1 MKTFINILLFVG
13 LVVNISGCVGNNMES
28 FVRPNTDFSF
38 VKRVAVMPMQNNSKD
53 AFVAERVR
61 DMVITQLLANGM
73 FDVVDKGLVDSALR
87 DQAVNLSKGP
97 MDAGVIKRL
106 GQLLH
111 VQAFMLGTIDNAER
125 VQRGAVS
132 FPQLVITLRLV
143 DVNNGIIFWQASG
156 HNSGDSLTKRLFGL
170 SSDDSFN
177 VSFKLLRRLLATI
190 PEGRPVLVKKVAAAE
205 PPAKTSHSSSGKSEG
220 GVDSVK
226 ASANGAGDTGQAAEG
241 SGNGG
246 GSRDIFDNNP
256 DSSSDSNSDSS
267 GIIVSPDSAS
277 SSGSNSDSS
286 GIIVS
291 PDSAS
296 SSGSNSDSS
305 GIIVSPDSASSSGS
319 NSDSSGIIVSPDS
332 ASSSGSNSD
341 SSGIIV
347 SPDSASSSDS
357 NSDSSG
363 IIISPD
369 SASSAD
375 SNSNGIII
383 EGGADDGQG
392 TALPSA
398 GDDSGVKADQ
408 SEGDKK
414 LDFDD
419 NSLDAAH
426 LPPK

>member
-1 MKTFINILLFVG
+1 MKIFINILLFIG
-13 LVVNISGCVGNNMES
+13 LIVNISGCAGSNMES
-28 FVRPNTDFSF
+28 FVRPDTDLSF

-53 AFVAERVR
+53 AFVAEQVR

-97 MDAGVIKRL
+97 MGAGVMKRL

-132 FPQLVITLRLV
+132 FPQLIITLRLV

-177 VSFKLLRRLLATI
+177 VSFNLLRRLLATI
-190 PEGRPVLVKKVAAAE
+190 PEGRQVPVKKVAAE
-205 PPAKTSHSSSGKSEG
+205 SPVKTSPSSSAKSESG
-220 GVDSVK
+220 AGTAK
-226 ASANGAGDTGQAAEG
+226 ASANGVGDTGQVVEG
-241 SGNGG
+241 SGSGG
-246 GSRDIFDNNP
+246 GSRDIFDNN
-256 DSSSDSNSDSS
+256 
-267 GIIVSPDSAS
+267 SAS
-277 SSGSNSDSS
+277 PSG
-286 GIIVS
+286 
-291 PDSAS
+291 
-296 SSGSNSDSS
+296 
-305 GIIVSPDSASSSGS
+305 
-319 NSDSSGIIVSPDS
+319 
-332 ASSSGSNSD
+332 
-341 SSGIIV
+341 
-347 SPDSASSSDS
+347 S

-369 SASSAD
+369 SASPSGSDSDSSGIIISPDSASPSGSGSDSSGIIISPDSASPSD
-375 SNSNGIII
+375 SNSDSNGIII

-392 TALPSA
+392 AGLPAASDGSA
-398 GDDSGVKADQ
+398 VKADQ
-408 SEGDKK
+408 PEGNNK

-419 NSLDAAH
+419 NTLDAAH

>member
-1 MKTFINILLFVG
+1 MKTFIKILLSAW
-13 LVVNISGCVGNNMES
+13 LIVNIPGCVGNNMES
-28 FVRPNTDFSF
+28 FVRPDTDLSF

-61 DMVITQLLANGM
+61 DMVITQLLANGV

-87 DQAVNLSKGP
+87 DQAVNLSKGA
-97 MDAGVIKRL
+97 MDAGVMKRL

-156 HNSGDSLTKRLFGL
+156 HNSGDSLAKRLFGL

-190 PEGRPVLVKKVAAAE
+190 PAGGPVPVKKVVAVE
-205 PPAKTSHSSSGKSEG
+205 PPVKIPPSSAARSKTGDDTTE
-220 GVDSVK
+220 
-226 ASANGAGDTGQAAEG
+226 APANGAGDTGQVIEDSG
-241 SGNGG
+241 SGNG
-246 GSRDIFDNNP
+246 SQDIFDN
-256 DSSSDSNSDSS
+256 SSDSN
-267 GIIVSPDSAS
+267 A
-277 SSGSNSDSS
+277 
-286 GIIVS
+286 
-291 PDSAS
+291 
-296 SSGSNSDSS
+296 
-305 GIIVSPDSASSSGS
+305 
-319 NSDSSGIIVSPDS
+319 
-332 ASSSGSNSD
+332 
-341 SSGIIV
+341 
-347 SPDSASSSDS
+347 
-357 NSDSSG
+357 DSSG

-369 SASSAD
+369 SVSQSD
-375 SNSNGIII
+375 SNSDANGIII
-383 EGGADDGQG
+383 EGGTDGGQG
-392 TALPSA
+392 ADLPAA
-398 GDDSGVKADQ
+398 GDDSAAKADTAPVDQ
-408 SEGDKK
+408 SGGDKK

>member
-1 MKTFINILLFVG
+1 MKTFIKILL
-13 LVVNISGCVGNNMES
+13 LAWLIISISGCVGNNMES
-28 FVRPNTDFSF
+28 FVRPDTDLSF
-38 VKRVAVMPMQNNSKD
+38 VKRVAVMPLQNNSKD

-97 MDAGVIKRL
+97 MDAGVMKRL

-177 VSFKLLRRLLATI
+177 VSFKLIRRLLATI
-190 PEGRPVLVKKVAAAE
+190 PEGRPVPVKEVAASKPPVKTPLPSSASPGNGSDAAKVPENGAADTVVQE
-205 PPAKTSHSSSGKSEG
+205 PGNGADDAGQVIEDSSG
-220 GVDSVK
+220 
-226 ASANGAGDTGQAAEG
+226 GDG
-241 SGNGG
+241 SQ
-246 GSRDIFDNNP
+246 DIFDNNSDSNP
-256 DSSSDSNSDSS
+256 DSSGIILNPDSTPNSNSDSS
-267 GIIVSPDSAS
+267 
-277 SSGSNSDSS
+277 
-286 GIIVS
+286 
-291 PDSAS
+291 
-296 SSGSNSDSS
+296 
-305 GIIVSPDSASSSGS
+305 
-319 NSDSSGIIVSPDS
+319 
-332 ASSSGSNSD
+332 
-341 SSGIIV
+341 
-347 SPDSASSSDS
+347 
-357 NSDSSG
+357 
-363 IIISPD
+363 
-369 SASSAD
+369 
-375 SNSNGIII
+375 GIII

-392 TALPSA
+392 AGLPAA
-398 GDDSGVKADQ
+398 GADNAAKAD
-408 SEGDKK
+408 SAPAAKSGGDKK

-426 LPPK
+426 LPPE